1 MITMRVL
8 LIFYS
13 YAKTPNY
20 GARALLA
27 SVHATTAPGW
37 PVLTHPGVVAHAIPL
52 RAADDLHQSVQR
64 CRPLDVI
71 DRTTAVKD
79 EHDVK
84 ATENANWRAN
94 KKHVNVITFDTSC
107 NNPNS
112 LNNQHQN
119 GMHPT
124 CHLTSNNLSFFH
136 KMCMR

>member
-1 MITMRVL
+1 MISMRVL

-84 ATENANWRAN
+84 ATENANWRA
-94 KKHVNVITFDTSC
+94 KKHVYLKVIMVDTSC

-112 LNNQHQN
+112 L
-119 GMHPT
+119 
-124 CHLTSNNLSFFH
+124 TSKLHASDLSLNI
-136 KMCMR
+136 K